1 MLSRENVGLASTCNV
16 IGQTLGYSL
25 SYIIFMAFNSPSFS
39 NLLRSEPSDEGLVS
53 LGWFMRMWGCVFLCM
68 VPLVWYQREDNA
80 EHNTHRSDANEREHG
95 NIDSSTNDGDDDG
108 HKADPFP

>member
-1 MLSRENVGLASTCNV
+1 
-16 IGQTLGYSL
+16 
-25 SYIIFMAFNSPSFS
+25 
-39 NLLRSEPSDEGLVS
+39 
-53 LGWFMRMWGCVFLCM
+53 M